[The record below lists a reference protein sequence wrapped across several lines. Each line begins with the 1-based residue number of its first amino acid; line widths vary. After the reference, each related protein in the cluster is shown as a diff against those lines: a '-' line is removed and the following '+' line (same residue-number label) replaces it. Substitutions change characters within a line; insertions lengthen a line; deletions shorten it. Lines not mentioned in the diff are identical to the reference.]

1 MTSSWWKNV
10 QMTDHPGERPP
21 QWQTTP
27 MADHPDDRPPR
38 WKTTPMADHRWET
51 ILMTYH
57 PDDRPPWWET
67 TLMKATLTKKKNSLL
82 EPQFFWNLSHTSM
95 HRWKTTLMEKKN
107 FSIRTT
113 FYPKIFPIISPCK
126 YLTKD
131 RPSFKAT
138 VLGFLG
144 WSQTDGFHC
153 TSKYPQTS
161 MCRVKSQRWKMSSI
175 LSHALS
181 PNITPHTLTKFQRR
195 CTVNCKLTKDTIIC
209 NKLHWKKIIFFSLSF
224 FQRKIGE
231 RDYV

>member
-1 MTSSWWKNV
+1 MS
-10 QMTDHPGERPP
+10 R
-21 QWQTTP
+21 WQTIP
-27 MADHPDDRPPR
+27 ARDHHNDRPPR
-38 WKTTPMADHRWET
+38 WQTTLTTDHPDERPPRWETTDERPSWWHTTPMT
-51 ILMTYH
+51 
-57 PDDRPPWWET
+57 DRPDERPHWW
-67 TLMKATLTKKKNSLL
+67 KPQWRRKKTLL
-82 EPQFFWNLSHTSM
+82 EPQFFSKPFPYLHAPMKNYPDE
-95 HRWKTTLMEKKN
+95 KKKKN
-107 FSIRTT
+107 FSVRTT

-138 VLGFLG
+138 VIGFLG

>member
-1 MTSSWWKNV
+1 MS
-10 QMTDHPGERPP
+10 R
-21 QWQTTP
+21 WQTIP
-27 MADHPDDRPPR
+27 ARDHHNDRPPR
-38 WKTTPMADHRWET
+38 WQTTLTTDHPDERPPRWQTTDERPSWWHTTPMT
-51 ILMTYH
+51 
-57 PDDRPPWWET
+57 DRPDERPHWW
-67 TLMKATLTKKKNSLL
+67 KPHWRRKKNSLL

-95 HRWKTTLMEKKN
+95 HRWKTTLMKKKN
-107 FSIRTT
+107 FSVRTT

-131 RPSFKAT
+131 RPSFKDT
-138 VLGFLG
+138 VIGFLG

-209 NKLHWKKIIFFSLSF
+209 NKLHWKKKSFFFSLF
-224 FQRKIGE
+224 FSEEDRRKGLRII
-231 RDYV
+231 RNK